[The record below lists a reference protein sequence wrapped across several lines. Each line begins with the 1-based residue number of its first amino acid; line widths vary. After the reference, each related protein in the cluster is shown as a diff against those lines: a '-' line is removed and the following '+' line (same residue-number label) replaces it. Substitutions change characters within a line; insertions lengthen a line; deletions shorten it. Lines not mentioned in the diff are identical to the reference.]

1 MIFFM
6 FPVPMCQY
14 DNRTYGI
21 NQSIITANCKKICG
35 CKFLNSNPIT
45 TCNRLCQDGED
56 PKCDPYSQI
65 IEEYQA
71 PVNGTN
77 CICTKKKCVSGII
90 PFLSKFEPL
99 QRWLCIPYQFPSLQS
114 VVFTL
119 YILSSS
125 VTSHTFSLR
134 SIVKC
139 NAVQKD
145 VNYILT
151 FVI

>member
-21 NQSIITANCKKICG
+21 NQSIITANCKEICG
-35 CKFLNSNPIT
+35 CKFLNSNPIA

-56 PKCDPYSQI
+56 PKCDPYYQI

-99 QRWLCIPYQFPSLQS
+99 QR
-114 VVFTL
+114 
-119 YILSSS
+119 
-125 VTSHTFSLR
+125 
-134 SIVKC
+134 
-139 NAVQKD
+139 
-145 VNYILT
+145 
-151 FVI
+151 